1 MRYKYVDM
9 QDKYVKMQHNY
20 LELQENCNQITII
33 ENLKK
38 KNQLSPKSDFQHA
51 RWYLFTLTCEI
62 NMLTWT
68 YSC

>member
-38 KNQLSPKSDFQHA
+38 KKSIIA
-51 RWYLFTLTCEI
+51 KK
-62 NMLTWT
+62 
-68 YSC
+68 

>member
-38 KNQLSPKSDFQHA
+38 KINYRQKVTFSMQDGT
-51 RWYLFTLTCEI
+51 YLR
-62 NMLTWT
+62 
-68 YSC
+68 